1 MASVL
6 GATLGLRRGE
16 VLALRW
22 EDVDLERSEALIA
35 RAVIPAKGGAIVKE
49 PKSEA
54 SRSVIPL
61 PAFTVAELM
70 AYSTRQNERRLAA
83 GSMWRDSGL
92 VIENGFGAPMS
103 PSHLSRSFT
112 KAAKTAR
119 VLITF
124 HGLRH
129 TFTSL
134 HHDAGTPL
142 KVLQELVRH
151 SSPALLLSRYG
162 HSMPGAHE
170 AAADRLDTVLRKAR

>member
-1 MASVL
+1 MNS
-6 GATLGLRRGE
+6 
-16 VLALRW
+16 
-22 EDVDLERSEALIA
+22 D
-35 RAVIPAKGGAIVKE
+35 
-49 PKSEA
+49 
-54 SRSVIPL
+54 
-61 PAFTVAELM
+61 
-70 AYSTRQNERRLAA
+70 
-83 GSMWRDSGL
+83 L
-92 VIENGFGAPMS
+92 VIENGIGGPVS

-112 KAAKTAR
+112 SAAKKAETP
-119 VLITF
+119 ITF

-170 AAADRLDTVLRKAR
+170 AAASRLDTVPKKAR